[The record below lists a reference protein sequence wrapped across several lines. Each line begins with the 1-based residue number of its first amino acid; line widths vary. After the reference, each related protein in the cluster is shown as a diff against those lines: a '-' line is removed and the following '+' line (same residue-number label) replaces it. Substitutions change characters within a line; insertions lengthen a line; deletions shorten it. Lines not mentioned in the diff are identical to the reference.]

1 MKLDLSGCVDE
12 LRRRELVPDDTLTIF
27 NVGSVARGWANP
39 TSDFDFYLV
48 SRAVPVI
55 EGART
60 VPVPL
65 AHETISTYVFQVD
78 GRRWEVAY
86 WLDSQVDQMLTK
98 VSWEEFDAGVSS
110 LKAMV
115 DTEELFLE
123 RIVTG
128 LPLFGEDWMK
138 RRRAELDD
146 TAYKAFITARS
157 LAEADGN
164 VEDALGMLTVGDTE
178 SAVMAARKALGHMV
192 DAVLESSGNYG
203 SRTPKWRARRV
214 KEARLDLMPFE
225 TFWALETMADYDAAA
240 PEEWVHRVV
249 TLCKDLSI
257 EVEI

>member
-12 LRRRELVPDDTLTIF
+12 LRRRGLVPEDTLTVF

-48 SRAVPVI
+48 SRTVPGV

-65 AHETISTYVFQVD
+65 AHETISTYMFQMD

-86 WLDSQVDQMLTK
+86 WLDSQVDQMLEK
-98 VSWEEFDAGVSS
+98 VSWEQFDAGVSS

-128 LPLFGEDWMK
+128 LPLFGEDWLK
-138 RRRAELDD
+138 RRRAELDE
-146 TAYKAFITARS
+146 TAYRAFVTTRS

-164 VEDALGMLTVGDTE
+164 VEDALGMLEVGDIE
-178 SAVMAARKALGHMV
+178 SAVMAARKALGHSV
-192 DAVLESSGNYG
+192 DAVLEGSGNYG

-214 KEARLDLMPFE
+214 KEAGLELIPFE
-225 TFWALETMADYDAAA
+225 TFWALETMADYDADDPAA
-240 PEEWVHRVV
+240 WVRRVV